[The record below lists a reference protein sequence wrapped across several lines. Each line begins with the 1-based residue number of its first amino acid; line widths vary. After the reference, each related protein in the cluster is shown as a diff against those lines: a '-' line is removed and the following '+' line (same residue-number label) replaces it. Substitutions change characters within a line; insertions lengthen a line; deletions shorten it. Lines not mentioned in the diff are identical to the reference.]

1 MPPTAPAV
9 GAGSARDSSASAGT
23 VGGTAPCTIRYV
35 LAILAPS
42 WGWDPPEIPARPVNP
57 SNLIRIMPAKG

>member
-1 MPPTAPAV
+1 MPPTVPADVLFSRARPAPTA
-9 GAGSARDSSASAGT
+9 GAL
-23 VGGTAPCTIRYV
+23 GGMAPSNIRYV